1 MATIEVSSEDM
12 RKITRAKAEKAED
25 LVLDIYSKM
34 KSQAGHNP
42 EAGAMLTLAVIQA
55 MDKV

>member
-12 RKITRAKAEKAED
+12 RKITRAKAKKAED

-34 KSQAGHNP
+34 KSAACHNQ
-42 EAGAMLTLAVIQA
+42 EAAAMLTLAIVQA
-55 MDKV
+55 MDIV